1 MAGNGN
7 SGRKALPAVVHLI
20 QGNRSKKPLSEITQS
35 GVQWELVADA
45 PQCPEVLDEAAR
57 EIWDQLA
64 PDLYMLGLINKLD
77 QGELA
82 VYCQAYA
89 DWQHARSMI
98 TELRT
103 TARTKAGKRD
113 AGYVDITPS
122 GYKQIGVWM
131 QIANRAEER
140 MRTAGAL
147 FGLNPSARAR
157 VQLPAGGQ
165 GELFGGDEKEK
176 ANKYFGAG

>member
-1 MAGNGN
+1 MAGNSN
-7 SGRKALPAVVHLI
+7 SGRRALPAGVHLI
-20 QGNRSKKPLSEITQS
+20 HGNRSKKPLSEITQS

-45 PQCPEVLDEAAR
+45 PECPAVLDELAR
-57 EIWDQLA
+57 EIWDELA

-82 VYCQAYA
+82 VYCQSYA
-89 DWQHARSMI
+89 DWQYARTKI
-98 TELRT
+98 TEMRE
-103 TARTKAGKRD
+103 TARTKTQKRD
-113 AGYVDITPS
+113 AGYVDTTPS
-122 GYKQIGVWM
+122 GYKQISVWM

-140 MRTAGAL
+140 MRTAGAS

-165 GELFGGDEKEK
+165 GELFHNDEREK
-176 ANKYFGAG
+176 ANKYFGG

>member
-7 SGRKALPAVVHLI
+7 SGRKSLPAVVHMI
-20 QGNRSKKPLSEITQS
+20 QGNRSKKPLSEIVQA
-35 GVQWELVADA
+35 GVKWELVKDA
-45 PQCPEVLDEAAR
+45 PECPAVLDDEAR
-57 EIWDQLA
+57 EIWDELA

-89 DWQHARSMI
+89 DWKHARAKI
-98 TELRT
+98 N
-103 TARTKAGKRD
+103 AAKRD

-122 GYKQIGVWM
+122 GYKQISVWM

-140 MRTAGAL
+140 MRAAGAS

-157 VQLPAGGQ
+157 VQLPPGGQ

>member
-1 MAGNGN
+1 MAGNSN
-7 SGRKALPAVVHLI
+7 SGRKALPATVHLI

-45 PQCPEVLDEAAR
+45 PECPEVLDDAAR
-57 EIWDQLA
+57 EVWDELA
-64 PDLYMLGLINKLD
+64 PDLYMLGLINRLD

-89 DWQHARSMI
+89 DWKHARTMI
-98 TELRT
+98 QEVKNA
-103 TARTKAGKRD
+103 ARTKTAKRE
-113 AGYVDITPS
+113 AGYIESTPS
-122 GYKQIGVWM
+122 GYKQISVWM

-140 MRTAGAL
+140 MRTSGAL

-165 GELFGGDEKEK
+165 GELFRGDEKEK
-176 ANKYFGAG
+176 ANKYFGG

>member
-7 SGRKALPAVVHLI
+7 SGRKSLPAVVHMI
-20 QGNRSKKPLSEITQS
+20 QGNRSKKPLSEIVQA
-35 GVQWELVADA
+35 GVKWELVKDA
-45 PQCPEVLDEAAR
+45 PECPAVLDDAAR
-57 EIWDQLA
+57 EIWDELA

-89 DWQHARSMI
+89 DWKHARAKI
-98 TELRT
+98 N
-103 TARTKAGKRD
+103 AAKRD

-122 GYKQIGVWM
+122 GYKQISVWM

-140 MRTAGAL
+140 MRAAGAS

-157 VQLPAGGQ
+157 VQLPQGGQ

>member
-1 MAGNGN
+1 MAGNNN
-7 SGRKALPAVVHLI
+7 SGRRALPATVHLI
-20 QGNRSKKPLSEITQS
+20 QGNRSKKPISELTQS
-35 GVQWELVADA
+35 GVQWELVKDA
-45 PQCPEVLDEAAR
+45 PDCPAVLDEAAR

-64 PDLYMLGLINKLD
+64 PDLYLLGLINKLD

-89 DWQHARSMI
+89 DWQFARSMI
-98 TELRT
+98 AETRAA
-103 TARTKAGKRD
+103 ARTKTGKRE
-113 AGYVDITPS
+113 AGYVDTTPS

-140 MRTAGAL
+140 MRASGAL

-165 GELFGGDEKEK
+165 GELFENGEK
-176 ANKYFGAG
+176 AVAAKYF